1 MTESA
6 AEPSGRTAHDLPGR
20 VHGPSLHT
28 ARDLPGR
35 AHGLSRRTALGLLG
49 AVPLTAGGVVAASGV
64 AAAADRSDGIPADL
78 RPGGA
83 FDRYLKDLAERDQ
96 FSGTVLL
103 AHRGRHVLARAY
115 GMADRERRVPNDL
128 DTIYAMASASKP
140 FTGLAVVRLAQQGKL
155 RFYDKVGAHLDGFPA
170 EIAEN
175 VTVHQMLTHTSGMTD
190 PTNDATD
197 PRVFTSVEER
207 NQDIAARARSQRL
220 RFTPGTAKEYSSM
233 GYEVLGELVA
243 KVSGQPFH
251 EYVREHVFERA
262 GMADSA
268 YFTRTRWLADE
279 RIAHPY
285 MLQEDGTR
293 VDGVRNL
300 DKGGVSGVKG
310 SNSARAFI
318 GSGGGNG
325 FTTAPDMVRFALAL
339 QRDELLKRAY
349 TELYVNAKVSG
360 PPLREGPAD
369 PRRGEAFHAYGPT
382 ASTFNDRRYISHG
395 GGIAGGSTN
404 WSIYLDLDW
413 VAVVLCNYDLQIEP
427 IIEQERSRITA

>member
-1 MTESA
+1 MTGH
-6 AEPSGRTAHDLPGR
+6 EPRP
-20 VHGPSLHT
+20 
-28 ARDLPGR
+28 
-35 AHGLSRRTALGLLG
+35 SRRTALGLLG
-49 AVPLTAGGVVAASGV
+49 AVPLTASGVLAASGV
-64 AAAADRSDGIPADL
+64 AEAAAGSSGRIPADL

-83 FDRYLKDLAERDQ
+83 FDRYIKDLAERDQ

-115 GMADRERRVPNDL
+115 GMADKDRRIPNEI

-140 FTGLAVVRLAQQGKL
+140 FTGLAVVQLAEQRKL
-155 RFYDKVGAHLDGFPA
+155 RFYDKVGDHLDGFPA
-170 EIAEN
+170 EIAGH

-190 PTNDATD
+190 PTNDR
-197 PRVFTSVEER
+197 PEPHVFTSIEER
-207 NQDIAARARSQRL
+207 NRDIAARARSQKL
-220 RFTPGTAKEYSSM
+220 RFTPGTSKEYSSM

-243 KVSGQPFH
+243 AVSGQPFH

-262 GMADSA
+262 GMVDSA
-268 YFTRTRWLADE
+268 YYTRTEWLARE

-285 MLQEDGTR
+285 MLQEDGSR
-293 VDGVRNL
+293 VDGVRHL
-300 DKGGVSGVKG
+300 DKGGAGGVKG

-325 FTTAPDMVRFALAL
+325 FTTAPDLVRFALAL

-360 PPLREGPAD
+360 PPLRQGGPAD

-382 ASTFNDRRYISHG
+382 ASIFNDRRYISHG

-404 WSIYLDLDW
+404 WSIYLDIDW

-427 IIEQERSRITA
+427 IIEAERSRITA

>member
-1 MTESA
+1 MTGH
-6 AEPSGRTAHDLPGR
+6 EPRP
-20 VHGPSLHT
+20 
-28 ARDLPGR
+28 
-35 AHGLSRRTALGLLG
+35 SRRTALGLLG
-49 AVPLTAGGVVAASGV
+49 AVPLTASGAPAASAATTAATTAATAGTAGT
-64 AAAADRSDGIPADL
+64 AAAAGSGRIPADL

-83 FDRYLKDLAERDQ
+83 FDRYIRDLAERDQ

-115 GMADRERRVPNDL
+115 GMADKDRRIPNEI

-140 FTGLAVVRLAQQGKL
+140 FTGLAVVQLAQQRKI
-155 RFYDKVGAHLDGFPA
+155 RFHDTVGDHLDGFPA
-170 EIAEN
+170 EIAEH

-190 PTNDATD
+190 PTNDA
-197 PRVFTSVEER
+197 PAPHVFTSVEER
-207 NQDIAARARSQRL
+207 NRDIAARARSQTL
-220 RFTPGTAKEYSSM
+220 RFTPGTRKEYSSM

-243 KVSGQPFH
+243 AVSGQPFH

-268 YFTRTRWLADE
+268 YRTRTEWLADE

-285 MLQEDGTR
+285 MLQEDGSR
-293 VDGVRNL
+293 ADGVRHL
-300 DKGGVSGVKG
+300 DKGGIGGVKG

-325 FTTAPDMVRFALAL
+325 FTTAPDLVRFALAL

-360 PPLREGPAD
+360 PPLRQGGPVD

-382 ASTFNDRRYISHG
+382 ASIYNDRRYVSHG

-427 IIEQERSRITA
+427 IIEAERSRITA

>member
-1 MTESA
+1 MTGHE
-6 AEPSGRTAHDLPGR
+6 GRP
-20 VHGPSLHT
+20 
-28 ARDLPGR
+28 
-35 AHGLSRRTALGLLG
+35 SRRTALGLLG
-49 AVPLTAGGVVAASGV
+49 AAPLTAGGLLGATPLTAGGLLGAAPLTAGGLAAASGITST
-64 AAAADRSDGIPADL
+64 ANGGIPAGL

-83 FDRYLKDLAERDQ
+83 FDRYIRDLAERDQ

-103 AHRGRHVLARAY
+103 AHRGRHVLARSY
-115 GMADRERRVPNDL
+115 GMADKERRIPNGT
-128 DTIYAMASASKP
+128 DTIYALASASKP
-140 FTGLAVVRLAQQGKL
+140 FTGLAVVRLAQQRKI
-155 RFYDKVGAHLDGFPA
+155 RFHDPVGAHLDGFPP
-170 EIAEN
+170 EIADH

-190 PTNDATD
+190 PTNDT
-197 PRVFTSVEER
+197 PEPHVFTSVDER
-207 NQDIAARARSQRL
+207 NRDLAARARSQRL
-220 RFTPGTAKEYSSM
+220 RFTPGTRKEYSSM

-243 KVSGQPFH
+243 TVSGQPFH

-268 YFTRTRWLADE
+268 YYTRTEWLADE

-293 VDGVRNL
+293 VDGVRHL
-300 DKGGVSGVKG
+300 DKGGAGGVRG

-325 FTTAPDMVRFALAL
+325 FSTAPDLVRFALAL

-349 TELYVNAKVSG
+349 TDLYVSPKVSG
-360 PPLREGPAD
+360 PPLREGPED

-382 ASTFNDRRYISHG
+382 ASIYNDQRYISHG
-395 GGIAGGSTN
+395 GGIAGGATN

-413 VAVVLCNYDLQIEP
+413 VAVILCNYDLQIEP
-427 IIEQERSRITA
+427 IIAAERTRITA

>member
-1 MTESA
+1 MTGHEA
-6 AEPSGRTAHDLPGR
+6 AP
-20 VHGPSLHT
+20 
-28 ARDLPGR
+28 
-35 AHGLSRRTALGLLG
+35 SRRTALGLLG
-49 AVPLTAGGVVAASGV
+49 AVPLSAGGLLGAAPRSASASAAGDGSG
-64 AAAADRSDGIPADL
+64 RIPADL

-83 FDRYLKDLAERDQ
+83 FDRYIRDLAERDQ

-115 GMADRERRVPNDL
+115 GMADKERRIPNEP
-128 DTIYAMASASKP
+128 DTVYAMASASKP
-140 FTGLAVVRLAQQGKL
+140 FTGLAVVRLAEQRKL
-155 RFYDKVGAHLDGFPA
+155 RFHDKVGDHLDGFPA
-170 EIAEN
+170 QIAEH
-175 VTVHQMLTHTSGMTD
+175 VTIHHMLTHTSGMTD
-190 PTNDATD
+190 PTNDAPD
-197 PRVFTSVEER
+197 PHVFTSAEER
-207 NQDIAARARSQRL
+207 NRHLAARARAQTL
-220 RFTPGTAKEYSSM
+220 RFTPGTRKEYSSM

-243 KVSGQPFH
+243 TVSGQPFH
-251 EYVREHVFERA
+251 EYVREHVFARA
-262 GMADSA
+262 GMVDSA
-268 YFTRTRWLADE
+268 YHTRTEWLANE

-285 MLQEDGTR
+285 MLQEDGSR
-293 VDGVRNL
+293 VDGVRHL
-300 DKGGVSGVKG
+300 DKGGVGGVPG

-325 FTTAPDMVRFALAL
+325 FTTAPDLVRFALAL

-349 TELYVNAKVSG
+349 TELFVNAKVSG

-382 ASTFNDRRYISHG
+382 ASTYNDQRYISHG

-413 VAVVLCNYDLQIEP
+413 VAVVLCNHDLPIEP